1 MKHDITLKSGMDWR
15 LIRMAAFL
23 CSILLCGAV
32 FSAQDVPTSTSALLN
47 IPPRKPVESNQ
58 VRIHMKVLEWTT
70 NLTDEYGFR
79 VLYSRNAGSGNII
92 DGADMTFPISAVT
105 DYGMRAFFDNLMTR
119 SGSFE
124 TFVECLEQYGSV
136 EVLSEPNVICPVLPN
151 ASKDEPYQAKITTG
165 SKIPF
170 EKTQSVGNTLAQ
182 VTDFRDIGV
191 TLNVGVRKI
200 LNNRYI
206 QLVVL
211 INVKNL
217 AGYVSVG
224 TNKDGNPMLV
234 PELTSREITNFLM
247 AENEKTMITG
257 LLVSEAH
264 STTSIGTPWISKI
277 PILNFFFGNK
287 KINTQRQELVFLLRP
302 EIIYA

>member
-1 MKHDITLKSGMDWR
+1 MRHDVTLKSGMEWR
-15 LIRMAAFL
+15 LIRIVLFS

-32 FSAQDVPTSTSALLN
+32 FSAQDIPTSTSALLN
-47 IPPRKPVESNQ
+47 IPPQKPVESNQ

-70 NLTDEYGFR
+70 DLTDEYGFR

-105 DYGMRAFFDNLMTR
+105 DYGMRAFFDNLMTQ

-136 EVLSEPNVICPVLPN
+136 EVLSEPNVICPVLPD
-151 ASKDEPYQAKITTG
+151 APKDEPYQAKITTG

-170 EKTQSVGNTLAQ
+170 EKTQSVGNTLVQ
-182 VTDFRDIGV
+182 ITDFRDIGV

-257 LLVSEAH
+257 LLVSESY
-264 STTSIGTPWISKI
+264 STTAIGTPWISKI
-277 PILNFFFGNK
+277 PILNFFFGNR

-302 EIIYA
+302 EIIYD

>member
-1 MKHDITLKSGMDWR
+1 MRCDMTLKS
-15 LIRMAAFL
+15 RMEFRGIGLLTFL
-23 CSILLCGAV
+23 CSILLCNAV

-47 IPPRKPVESNQ
+47 IPHLKPIVSNQ

-70 NLTDEYGFR
+70 DLSDEYGFR
-79 VLYSRNAGSGNII
+79 VLYSRNAGSGNVI
-92 DGADMTFPISAVT
+92 DGADMTFPISTVT

-124 TFVECLEQYGSV
+124 AFVECLEQYGSV
-136 EVLSEPNVICPVLPN
+136 EVLSEPNVICPVMPD
-151 ASKDEPYQAKITTG
+151 APKDEPYQAKITTG
-165 SKIPF
+165 SRIPF
-170 EKTQSVGNTLAQ
+170 EKTQSVGDTLAE

-200 LNNRYI
+200 LDNHFI

-234 PELTSREITNFLM
+234 PELTSREITNLLL

-277 PILNFFFGNK
+277 PILNLFFGNK

-302 EIIYA
+302 EIIYD